1 MTDRDLQQKRIVAG
15 LIDIGIA
22 VAIWM
27 VFAMLSTVITLAMS
41 RTTGSGVV
49 STMLPRFLGF
59 VGSLAG
65 LGYVLGRDVLAGGRS
80 LGKQLQGI
88 RVVTTGGGLP
98 IALMDSVRRN
108 ALFAIGSALGLISAT
123 LQLVPCLGDIAACVL
138 WPLTVLGGFVS
149 LGVAI
154 FEMIKISQDP
164 DGIRMGDQMANTRV
178 VR

>member
-22 VAIWM
+22 VVIWM
-27 VFAMLSTVITLAMS
+27 IFAVL
-41 RTTGSGVV
+41 TTAATFAVNRATGGGMAASFV
-49 STMLPRFLGF
+49 PRLLGF
-59 VGSLAG
+59 VGALAG
-65 LGYVLGRDVLAGGRS
+65 LGYILGRDVLAGGRS

-88 RVVTTGGGLP
+88 HVVTTAGTP

-108 ALFAIGSALGLISAT
+108 APFAIGSALGFVSAT
-123 LQLVPCLGDIAACVL
+123 LQLVPCLGDAVACLL
-138 WPLTVLGGFVS
+138 WPLMILGALVS

-154 FEMIKISQDP
+154 FEMIKISQEP